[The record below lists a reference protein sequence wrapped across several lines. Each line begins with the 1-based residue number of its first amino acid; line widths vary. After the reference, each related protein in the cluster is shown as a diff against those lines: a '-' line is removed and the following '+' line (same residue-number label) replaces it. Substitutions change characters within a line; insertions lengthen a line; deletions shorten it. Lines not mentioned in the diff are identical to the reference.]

1 MLDVLPPRKAAP
13 THEYARPPAR
23 SVGGPAA
30 RTQPLLHRHGR
41 ARWRP
46 QLTQTWI
53 DTDGDHLLL
62 NTVEGHRKLANMGR
76 DPRVVVNVCDRD
88 ALSRYWVLR
97 GHVVDTTT
105 EGAAEHIEALSQR
118 YTGGP
123 YRNYGGRSGGRV
135 LVRIAVDRI
144 VQRPW

>member
-1 MLDVLPPRKAAP
+1 MSTPDTLPDPL
-13 THEYARPPAR
+13 
-23 SVGGPAA
+23 VGLLRGPNPCFIATVEPDGA
-30 RTQPLLHRHGR
+30 
-41 ARWRP
+41 P

-62 NTVEGHRKLANMGR
+62 NTVEGHRKLANMAR

-105 EGAAEHIEALSQR
+105 EGAADHIEALSQR

-144 VQRPW
+144 VQKPW

>member
-1 MLDVLPPRKAAP
+1 MSTPETLPDPLVDLLR
-13 THEYARPPAR
+13 
-23 SVGGPAA
+23 GPNPCFIATVEPDGA
-30 RTQPLLHRHGR
+30 
-41 ARWRP
+41 P

-144 VQRPW
+144 VQKPW